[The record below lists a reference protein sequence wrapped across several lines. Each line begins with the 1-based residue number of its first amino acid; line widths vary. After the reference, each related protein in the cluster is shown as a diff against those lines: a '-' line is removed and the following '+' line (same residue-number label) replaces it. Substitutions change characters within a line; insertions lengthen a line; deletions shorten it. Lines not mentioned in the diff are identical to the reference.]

1 MYIGHIYLDD
11 SMNGSAESLISLI
24 DALDRQGVRQHVLL
38 RHKLLARRLAVCD
51 SVVIGPLVRVPVMA
65 YCLMPNVQV
74 VHIHCDAGASAGLLL
89 TLTRS
94 IPYIFTCRT
103 EFASTN
109 QPIKHSIL
117 DRAAGLIF
125 PDQGIAKRNAI
136 ANHRVPVNIVADSHY
151 ANAADAHVNNRIAA
165 EHLRIYRRAVDSGR
179 IPALML

>member
-11 SMNGSAESLISLI
+11 SMSGSAESLIGLI
-24 DALDRQGVRQHVLL
+24 DALDRQGVRQHVLV
-38 RHKLLARRLAVCD
+38 RHKLLARRLAVYD
-51 SVVIGPLVRVPVMA
+51 SVVVGPRVKVPVMA
-65 YCLMPNVQV
+65 CCVMPNVQV

-94 IPYIFTCRT
+94 IPYVFTCRS
-103 EFASTN
+103 EFVSTKH
-109 QPIKHSIL
+109 PIKHAIL

-125 PDQGIAKRNAI
+125 PDRGIAARNAI

-151 ANAADAHVNNRIAA
+151 ATATDAHVNNRIAA
-165 EHLRIYRRAVDSGR
+165 EHRRIYRRAIDSGR